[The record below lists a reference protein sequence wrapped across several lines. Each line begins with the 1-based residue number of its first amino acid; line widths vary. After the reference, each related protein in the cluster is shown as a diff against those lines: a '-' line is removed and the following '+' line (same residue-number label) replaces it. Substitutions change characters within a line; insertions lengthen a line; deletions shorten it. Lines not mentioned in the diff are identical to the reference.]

1 MKIINIVGARP
12 NFMKIAPLMESYRD
26 YPHIRPL
33 LVHTGQHYDEKMS
46 DLFFRQLGIPEPDLN
61 LDAGSG
67 SHAAQTASIMTA
79 IEPVLLDERPDALLV
94 VGDVNSTIAC
104 GLVAVKLGIPL
115 IHVEAGLRSF
125 DRSMPEEVNRVLTD
139 SISELFFCTEQS
151 GVDNLLAEGI
161 APGRIHL
168 VGNVMIDTLLRNR
181 EKAEASNIL
190 AEHGLEAENYAV
202 MTLHRPSNVDD
213 PAAMGRILD
222 AVQTIQQDMPLV
234 FPVHPRTEGRLRHF
248 GLSGQLDSMKNVL
261 RIPPS
266 GYLDFLKLTA
276 NAAVVLTDSGGIQEE
291 STILGVPCI
300 TLRENTERPVT
311 VEVGANRLAGND
323 TGRILEAYRRSR
335 LAERGGWAP
344 PPFWDGKAAERTVAV
359 IDQWWDEICG
369 RQRESGELSAT
380 AGS

>member
-1 MKIINIVGARP
+1 
-12 NFMKIAPLMESYRD
+12 MKIAPLMESYRD